1 MKGRFHVKDTFE
13 IPSRQIFVMAG
24 SVVEGEIS
32 AGMFVHIPL
41 NSLAAITFRI
51 HCIEA
56 ARRQGGEDVCL
67 CFESQGKAGELLCG
81 LNIENETFEV
91 TTEGSD

>member
-13 IPSRQIFVMAG
+13 VPSGQIFVMAG

-41 NSLAAITFRI
+41 NSLAAMTLRI

-56 ARRQGGEDVCL
+56 ARRQDGDDVCL
-67 CFESQGKAGELLCG
+67 CFESQGKAGEFLRG
-81 LNIENETFEV
+81 LNIRNETFDV